1 MATQTIRIKRRLS
14 GSPGAPASLA
24 SSELAFNHVDSTL
37 YVGLGDNGSGVA
49 NSVIAIG
56 GSGAVGDFVTLGTD
70 QTISGN
76 KTFTGDVN
84 LSGANVSGLSL
95 DDLDDVQ
102 VSNPTSGQILQYNGS
117 EWVAVT
123 SAPDGILSVTAEPGT
138 GIYATTNGGD
148 VTIGGIDAS
157 TTVKGVVRFA
167 TAAEIAAGTAG
178 NLAVSPSDL
187 ANAAYELPIASATVL
202 GGIKVGGGLSIDGSG
217 VLSTTL
223 QGALRYK
230 GATDV
235 TGTAPANPENG
246 DLYINEVAG
255 LADASWTGIA
265 GESVLENAFVIW
277 DAAQSTW
284 NTADLAVD
292 AGVTSISGTDPITV
306 DNTNPA
312 SPIIGVEDASTTQK
326 GVVTLA
332 TATDIQN
339 GTADKVVTADQLSAY
354 VEAGIPIGSIDG
366 DLLMWNQST
375 SSWNVSN
382 IIDGGTF

>member
-14 GSPGAPASLA
+14 GSPGAPATLA
-24 SSELAFNHVDSTL
+24 SSELAFNHVDQTL
-37 YVGLGDNGSGVA
+37 YMGLGDNGSGVA

-56 GSGAVGDFVTLGTD
+56 GAAALGDYVTLNTD

-84 LSGANVSGLSL
+84 LANANVSGLGL
-95 DDLDDVQ
+95 DDLDDVS
-102 VSNPTSGQILQYNGS
+102 VSGATSGQVLQFNGS
-117 EWVAVT
+117 EWVPIT
-123 SAPDGILSVTAEPGT
+123 QAPDGILSVTADPGT
-138 GIYATTNGGD
+138 GVYAITNGGD
-148 VTIGGIDAS
+148 VTIGGIDATS
-157 TTVKGVVRFA
+157 SVKGVVRFA

-178 NLAVSPSDL
+178 NLAISPADL
-187 ANAAYELPIASATVL
+187 ANAAYELPIASDTVL
-202 GGIKVGGGLSIDGSG
+202 GGIKVGGGLTIDGTG

-223 QGALRYK
+223 QGALKYK

-235 TGTAPANPENG
+235 TGTAPASPENG

-255 LADASWTGIA
+255 LADSSWTGIA

-277 DAAQSTW
+277 DGTSNTW

-292 AGVTSISGTDPITV
+292 AGVTSISGSDPITV

-312 SPIIGVEDASTTQK
+312 APIIGVEDATTTQK

-332 TATDIQN
+332 TATDIEN
-339 GTADKVVTADQLSAY
+339 GTANKVVTSDQLAAY
-354 VEAGIPIGSIDG
+354 VAAGIPIGSIDG
-366 DLLMWNQST
+366 DLLMWNQAT
-375 SSWNVSN
+375 GAWNVSN
-382 IIDGGTF
+382 VIDGGTF

>member
-1 MATQTIRIKRRLS
+1 MAFQTIRIKRRLS

-37 YVGLGDNGSGVA
+37 YIGYGDNGSGQA

-56 GSGAVGDFVTLGTD
+56 GAAALGDYVTLNTD

-84 LSGANVSGLSL
+84 LANANVSGLSL
-95 DDLDDVQ
+95 DNLDDVS
-102 VSNPTSGQILQYNGS
+102 VTGATSGQVLQFNGTS
-117 EWVAVT
+117 WVPIT
-123 SAPDGILSVTAEPGT
+123 QSPDGILSVTADAGT
-138 GIYATTNGGD
+138 GLYAITNGGD
-148 VTIGGIDAS
+148 VTIGGIDA
-157 TTVKGVVRFA
+157 TQAVKGVVRFA

-178 NLAVSPSDL
+178 NLAISPADL
-187 ANAAYELPIASATVL
+187 AGAAYQLPIASDTVL
-202 GGIKVGGGLSIDGSG
+202 GGIKVGGGLSITGDG

-223 QGALRYK
+223 QGALKYK
-230 GATDV
+230 GATDI
-235 TGTAPANPENG
+235 TGTAPSSPENG

-265 GESVLENAFVIW
+265 GESVLVNAFVIW
-277 DAAQSTW
+277 DGNSSTW

-306 DNTNPA
+306 DVTNPA
-312 SPIIGVEDASTTQK
+312 APIIGVEDATTSQK

-332 TATDIQN
+332 TATDIEN
-339 GTADKVVTADQLSAY
+339 GTANKVVTSDQLAAY
-354 VEAGIPIGSIDG
+354 VAAGIPIGSIDG
-366 DLLMWNQST
+366 DLLMWNQAT
-375 SSWNVSN
+375 GAWNVSN
-382 IIDGGTF
+382 VIDGGTF

>member
-24 SSELAFNHVDSTL
+24 SSELAFNHVDQTL
-37 YVGLGDNGSGVA
+37 YMGLGDNGSGVA

-56 GSGAVGDFVTLGTD
+56 GAAALGDYVTLNTD

-84 LSGANVSGLSL
+84 LANANVSGLAL
-95 DDLDDVQ
+95 DDLDDVS
-102 VSNPTSGQILQYNGS
+102 VSGATSGQVLQFNGS
-117 EWVAVT
+117 EWVAIT
-123 SAPDGILSVTAEPGT
+123 QAPDGILSVTADPGT
-138 GIYATTNGGD
+138 GVYAITNGGD
-148 VTIGGIDAS
+148 VTIGGIDAT

-178 NLAVSPSDL
+178 NLAVSPADL
-187 ANAAYELPIASATVL
+187 AGAAYELPVATDTIL
-202 GGIKVGGGLSIDGSG
+202 GGIKVGGGLSITGDG

-223 QGALRYK
+223 QGALKYK
-230 GATDV
+230 GATDI
-235 TGTAPANPENG
+235 TGTAPASPENG

-265 GESVLENAFVIW
+265 GQSVLENAFVIW
-277 DAAQSTW
+277 DSAQNTW

-306 DNTNPA
+306 DNSNPA
-312 SPIIGVEDASTTQK
+312 APIIGVKDATTSQK

-332 TATDIQN
+332 TATDIEN
-339 GTADKVVTADQLSAY
+339 GTANKVVTSDQLAAY
-354 VEAGIPIGSIDG
+354 VAAGIPIGSTDG
-366 DLLMWNQST
+366 DLLMWNQAT
-375 SSWNVSN
+375 GSWNVSN
-382 IIDGGTF
+382 VIDGGTF

>member
-24 SSELAFNHVDSTL
+24 SSELAFNHVDQTL
-37 YVGLGDNGSGVA
+37 YMGLGDNGSGVA

-56 GSGAVGDFVTLGTD
+56 GAAALGDYVTLNTD

-84 LSGANVSGLSL
+84 LANANVSGLAL
-95 DDLDDVQ
+95 DDLDDVS
-102 VSNPTSGQILQYNGS
+102 VSGATSGQVLQFNGS
-117 EWVAVT
+117 EWVAIT
-123 SAPDGILSVTAEPGT
+123 QAPDGILSVTADPGT
-138 GIYATTNGGD
+138 GVYAITNGGD
-148 VTIGGIDAS
+148 VTIGGIDAT

-167 TAAEIAAGTAG
+167 TAAEIEAGTAG
-178 NLAVSPSDL
+178 NLAVSPADL
-187 ANAAYELPIASATVL
+187 AGAAYELPIASDTVL
-202 GGIKVGGGLSIDGSG
+202 GGIKVGGGLSITGDG

-223 QGALRYK
+223 QGALKYK
-230 GATDV
+230 GATDI
-235 TGTAPANPENG
+235 TGTAPASPENG

-265 GESVLENAFVIW
+265 GQSVLENAFVIW
-277 DAAQSTW
+277 DSAQNTW

-306 DNTNPA
+306 DNSNPA
-312 SPIIGVEDASTTQK
+312 APIIGVKDATTSQK

-332 TATDIQN
+332 TATDIEN
-339 GTADKVVTADQLSAY
+339 GTANKVVTSDQLAAY
-354 VEAGIPIGSIDG
+354 VAAGIPIGSTDG
-366 DLLMWNQST
+366 DLLMWNQAT
-375 SSWNVSN
+375 GSWNVSN
-382 IIDGGTF
+382 VIDGGTF

>member
-14 GSPGAPASLA
+14 GSPGAPATLA
-24 SSELAFNHVDSTL
+24 SSELAFNHVDQTL
-37 YVGLGDNGSGVA
+37 YMGLGDNGSGVA

-56 GSGAVGDFVTLGTD
+56 GAAALGDYVTLNTD

-84 LSGANVSGLSL
+84 LANANVSGLGL
-95 DDLDDVQ
+95 DDLDDVS
-102 VSNPTSGQILQYNGS
+102 VSGATSGQVLQFNGS
-117 EWVAVT
+117 EWVPIT
-123 SAPDGILSVTAEPGT
+123 QAPDGILSVTADPGT
-138 GIYATTNGGD
+138 GVYAITNGGD
-148 VTIGGIDAS
+148 VTIGGIDATS
-157 TTVKGVVRFA
+157 SVKGVVRFA

-178 NLAVSPSDL
+178 NLAISPADL
-187 ANAAYELPIASATVL
+187 ANAAYELPIASDTVL
-202 GGIKVGGGLSIDGSG
+202 GGIKVGGGLTIDGTG

-223 QGALRYK
+223 QGALKYK

-235 TGTAPANPENG
+235 TGTAPASLENG

-255 LADASWTGIA
+255 LADSSWTGIA

-277 DAAQSTW
+277 DGTSNTW

-292 AGVTSISGTDPITV
+292 AGVTSISGSDPITV

-312 SPIIGVEDASTTQK
+312 APIIGVEDATTTQK

-332 TATDIQN
+332 TATDIEN
-339 GTADKVVTADQLSAY
+339 GTANKVVTSDQLAAY
-354 VEAGIPIGSIDG
+354 VAAGIPIGSIDG
-366 DLLMWNQST
+366 DLLMWNQAT
-375 SSWNVSN
+375 GAWNVSN
-382 IIDGGTF
+382 VIDGGTF